1 MTDVDLL
8 RSLDAKMLVDDVD
21 KAERCVT
28 FRLNTD
34 DIDDHKTVIMPSGGR
49 FETYKK
55 AGGPVLW
62 HHGLDPRRGFDPVG
76 TNLMIRSYGTKRPE
90 IRSRNQFLTDDFSQ
104 QRYEWYRDG
113 ILTGIS
119 LRFRTPDEGDYGPP
133 TQDEMRARPEFEA
146 LRDVWRAT
154 EGRRGW
160 VLRKWDL
167 AEQSLTPLP
176 SNPNTIAVERC
187 MAIAE
192 CCRSGMWL
200 PDDVKAEVLARAT
213 TDSLG
218 GLAGGGGTVKNE
230 QVDEDPGEDVN
241 DDDEGEDRA
250 KRYIEK
256 EGDTYAVKS
265 ESGKNLGK
273 YKSEGAAKKRLEQVE
288 YFKHKDKEKRSIE
301 GPHVVEEGGY
311 WQVMDGARKLA
322 SFADAKPAEDL
333 LRAINTESD
342 PKLSPDYRVFQSR
355 SRHQAFE
362 QRMTKMINEYVEL
375 YRWGSLGSR

>member
-1 MTDVDLL
+1 MLESDLI

-21 KAERCVT
+21 KVERCVT

-34 DIDDHKTVIMPSGGR
+34 DIDDHGTVIQPAGGR
-49 FETYKK
+49 FETYRK

-62 HHGLDPRRGFDPVG
+62 HHGLDPRRGVDPVG
-76 TNLMIRSYGTKRPE
+76 KNLMIRCYGQARPE

-113 ILTGIS
+113 TLTGIS
-119 LRFRTPDEGDYGPP
+119 LRFRTPSEDDFGPP
-133 TQDEMRARPEFEA
+133 TNEEIRARPELES
-146 LRDVWRAT
+146 LRNTWRAT
-154 EGRRGW
+154 EGRKGW

-176 SNPNTIAVERC
+176 SNPNTIAIGRC
-187 MAIAE
+187 LAIAE
-192 CCRSGMWL
+192 CCRSGLWL
-200 PDDVKAEVLARAT
+200 PDDVKAELLARTT

-230 QVDEDPGEDVN
+230 PVDKEDDGEDVN
-241 DDDEGEDRA
+241 DDDEDEDRG

-256 EGDTYAVKS
+256 EGNQYAVKS

-288 YFKHKDKEKRSIE
+288 YFKHKDKGRSSD
-301 GPHVVEEGGY
+301 GPWIDADGSAWH
-311 WQVMDGARKLA
+311 VMDGERKLA
-322 SFADAKPAEDL
+322 SFPDAKPAEAL
-333 LRAINTESD
+333 LRFIMTETD
-342 PKLSPDYRVFQSR
+342 PKTSPEYQAFAAR
-355 SRHQAFE
+355 SRHEAFE
-362 QRMTKMINEYVEL
+362 MRMTKLIKEYVEFHC
-375 YRWGSLGSR
+375 YGALGTR